1 MERGLFSGYQIVAQ
15 TSNGK
20 LYNNKINRR
29 VLQHYSCNTTLL
41 HIMINKFIKK
51 LTPVIALLVL
61 NCSFAKSQDSVVNI
75 NIDPAKTYQHI
86 DNFGASD
93 VWSCQ
98 FIGNWPKEKANKIA
112 DLLFSKDTLADG
124 SPKGIALSLWR
135 FNIGAGSAQQGD
147 SSGIKNEWRRAA
159 SFLNAD
165 GTYTWKNQAGQE
177 WFLKAAKERGVKQ
190 FLGFVNSPP
199 VNFTINGKSYT
210 TGGKTNLSADK
221 YNAYADYLATVVKG
235 VKKTTGIE
243 FNYISPVNEP
253 QWDWSD
259 GSQEG
264 CPYTNAEI
272 AGLVRS
278 IDRSFNQHKVQS
290 KILVGEA
297 GSITYLFSAADK
309 PTKGNQINDFFK
321 PGSPDYIGDLKN
333 VDKTIIAHSYFTTS
347 PMATAIK
354 LRQQLTQAVN
364 DIPGLSYW
372 ESEYCILGNNSG
384 EIDGNKRDLG
394 IDAALYLAR
403 VIYTDL
409 TAGNASAWQWWT
421 AISPVDYKDGLIYV
435 DQNKTDGNFYTSK
448 MLWAMGNYSR
458 FIRPGAIRVDAG
470 VAGDSS
476 LKSPLL
482 ISAFKDGKTITVV
495 VVNNNTEDVPVNL
508 NTSNNKIANVKAYI
522 TSAAADLHPQNIAN
536 AGGKISIHG
545 RSVTTITGIIQ

>member
-1 MERGLFSGYQIVAQ
+1 
-15 TSNGK
+15 
-20 LYNNKINRR
+20 
-29 VLQHYSCNTTLL
+29 
-41 HIMINKFIKK
+41 MITNFIKK
-51 LTPVIALLVL
+51 LTPVIAVLVL
-61 NCSFAKSQDSVVNI
+61 ACSFAKGQDSVITVS
-75 NIDPAKTYQHI
+75 IDLSKTYQHI

-93 VWSCQ
+93 AWSCQ

-135 FNIGAGSAQQGD
+135 FNIGAGSAQQAD
-147 SSGIKNEWRRAA
+147 NSGIKNEWRRAA

-165 GTYTWKNQAGQE
+165 GTYNWGNQTGQV
-177 WFLKAAKERGVKQ
+177 WFLNFAKTRGVKQ

-199 VNFTINGKSYT
+199 VNFTINGKAHA

-221 YNAYADYLATVVKG
+221 YDAYADYLATVVKG

-253 QWDWSD
+253 QWDWSN
-259 GSQEG
+259 GGQEG

-272 AGLVRS
+272 ASLVRS
-278 IDRSFNQHKVQS
+278 IDKSFTQNKVQA

-297 GSITYLFSAADK
+297 GSISYLFSAADK
-309 PTKGNQINDFFK
+309 PAKGNQINDFFK
-321 PGSPDYIGDLKN
+321 AGSPDYIGDLRN

-354 LRQQLTQAVN
+354 LRQQLTQAISE
-364 DIPGLSYW
+364 IPGLSYW

-394 IDAALYLAR
+394 IDAGLYLAR
-403 VIYTDL
+403 VIHTDL
-409 TAGNASAWQWWT
+409 TMANASAWQWWT

-435 DQNKTDGNFYTSK
+435 DKNKTDGNYYTSK

-458 FIRPGAIRVDAG
+458 FIRPGAVRIDAA
-470 VAGDSS
+470 VAGESS

-482 ISAFKDGKTITVV
+482 ASAFKDGNTLTVV
-495 VVNNNTEDVPVNL
+495 IVNNNSEDVPVNL
-508 NTSNNKIANVKAYI
+508 NTVNIKITNTRAYI
-522 TSAAADLHPQNIAN
+522 TSASADLHAQTVAD
-536 AGGKISIHG
+536 AGGKMSIQ
-545 RSVTTITGIIQ
+545 SKSITTITGTIQ